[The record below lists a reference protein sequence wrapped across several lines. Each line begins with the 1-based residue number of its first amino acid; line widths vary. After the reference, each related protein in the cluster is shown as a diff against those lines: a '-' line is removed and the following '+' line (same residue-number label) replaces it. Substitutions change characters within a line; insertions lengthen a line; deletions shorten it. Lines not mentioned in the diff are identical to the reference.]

1 MSDGPHKTLPMR
13 PGWKRLSERAYKASY
28 AAAEVAAAI
37 CPALADDWRAEVS
50 DGIIRQVRMVVG
62 ADAGGFLF
70 ADQAERD
77 LGTLRGVAPSPLA
90 GLYIDCVREA
100 LADGFRGEN
109 ACLAG
114 AEAALN
120 ERAACGIRQVEE
132 HYRRN
137 VDIARTDNV
146 RSRLDAATG
155 EAPIRALAREVL
167 TGRLGPI
174 GRPPAKRTGIEEGPQ
189 L

>member
-13 PGWKRLSERAYKASY
+13 PNWKRLSERADKTSY
-28 AAAEVAAAI
+28 APAEVAAVV

-50 DGIIRQVRMVVG
+50 DGIVRRVNTVVG
-62 ADAGGFLF
+62 ADTGGVLF
-70 ADQAERD
+70 ADQADRD
-77 LGTLRGVAPSPLA
+77 LAMLRGVAPSPLA
-90 GLYIDCVREA
+90 GLYIDCVRQA
-100 LADGFRGEN
+100 LAEGFRGDD

-137 VDIARTDNV
+137 AGAARTDNV
-146 RSRLDAATG
+146 RSRLDAATD

-167 TGRLGPI
+167 TGRLGPV
-174 GRPPAKRTGIEEGPQ
+174 GLAPAKRTGIEEGPQ